1 MPTDQT
7 TTTPQPPPRRATLRK
22 RTSEIASMFD
32 GVAAGYDLTNTVM
45 TAGLDKSW
53 RRSVVEAVDP
63 QPGQL
68 VLDLA
73 AGTGVSS
80 VELAAGGAT
89 VVPVD
94 LSVGMLQVGRQRHP
108 GYGFTAGDAMA
119 LPFGDDSFDA
129 VTILFGLRN
138 IADTVGALREIRRV
152 TKPRGRL
159 VIAEFSRPVPPL
171 VRFAYQSVVLPLLPR
186 VARLAASNPEAY
198 DYLTES
204 IQAWPDQRQL
214 AELMIEAGWN
224 VVEWR
229 NLSRGIVALHRA
241 RA

>member
-1 MPTDQT
+1 MPTTSQT
-7 TTTPQPPPRRATLRK
+7 SPRRATLGK
-22 RTSEIASMFD
+22 RTADIASMFD

-45 TAGLDKSW
+45 TAGLDASW
-53 RRSVVEAVDP
+53 RRAVVETCDP

-80 VELAAGGAT
+80 VELAATGAT
-89 VVPVD
+89 VVPCD
-94 LSVGMLQVGRQRHP
+94 LSVGMVQVGRQRHP
-108 GYGFTAGDAMA
+108 DLAFTAADAMA
-119 LPFGDDSFDA
+119 LPFADDTFDA

-159 VIAEFSRPVPPL
+159 VVAEFSTPTPWL
-171 VRFAYQSVVLPLLPR
+171 VRTVYHRVVLPMLPV
-186 VARLAASNPEAY
+186 VARMAASNGVAY
-198 DYLTES
+198 DYLAES
-204 IQAWPDQRQL
+204 IRAWPDQLRL
-214 AELMIEAGWN
+214 AELMVEAGWN
-224 VVEWR
+224 VVEWQ

>member
-1 MPTDQT
+1 VPTDHATQ
-7 TTTPQPPPRRATLRK
+7 PRRATLRK
-22 RTSEIASMFD
+22 RSSDIAAMFD

-45 TAGLDKSW
+45 TAGLDRSW
-53 RRSVVEAVDP
+53 RRAVVEAVDP

-80 VELAAGGAT
+80 VELAATGAT
-89 VVPVD
+89 VVPCD
-94 LSVGMLQVGRQRHP
+94 ISVGMLQVGRQRHP
-108 GYGFTAGDAMA
+108 GMGFTAGNAMA
-119 LPFGDDSFDA
+119 LPFADDAFDA

-138 IADTVGALREIRRV
+138 IADTVGALAEIRRV
-152 TKPRGRL
+152 TRPRGRL
-159 VIAEFSRPVPPL
+159 VIAEFSRPAPPL
-171 VRFAYQSVVLPLLPR
+171 VRFAYHEVVLPLLPR
-186 VARLAASNPEAY
+186 VARFAASNPEAY
-198 DYLTES
+198 EYLTES
-204 IQAWPDQRQL
+204 IRAWPDQHRL

-224 VVEWR
+224 VVEWL

>member
-1 MPTDQT
+1 VGVLTDST
-7 TTTPQPPPRRATLRK
+7 PPRRATLGK
-22 RTSEIASMFD
+22 RTSDVAAMFD

-45 TAGLDKSW
+45 TAGLDRSW
-53 RRSVVEAVDP
+53 RRAVVETVDP
-63 QPGQL
+63 QQGQL

-80 VELAAGGAT
+80 VALAQTGAT
-89 VVPVD
+89 VVPCD
-94 LSVGMLQVGRQRHP
+94 LSLGMLHEGRQRHP
-108 GYGFTAGDAMA
+108 EFGFTAGDALA
-119 LPFGDDSFDA
+119 LPFPDDTFDA

-138 IADTVGALREIRRV
+138 IADTVGALTEMRRV
-152 TKPRGRL
+152 TKPRGKI
-159 VIAEFSRPVPPL
+159 VIAEFSRPVVPL
-171 VRFAYQSVVLPLLPR
+171 VRFGYHRVVLPMLPKLAS
-186 VARLAASNPEAY
+186 VAASNPDAY

-204 IQAWPDQRQL
+204 IMDWPDQHGL

-229 NLSRGIVALHRA
+229 NLTFGVVALHRA

>member
-1 MPTDQT
+1 MPIDQT
-7 TTTPQPPPRRATLRK
+7 TQPRRATLRK
-22 RTSEIASMFD
+22 RSADIAAMFD
-32 GVAAGYDLTNTVM
+32 RVAEGYDLTNTLM

-53 RRSVVEAVDP
+53 RRAVVEAVDP
-63 QPGQL
+63 QPDQL

-73 AGTGVSS
+73 AGTGISS
-80 VELAAGGAT
+80 VALAEHGAT
-89 VVPVD
+89 VVPCD
-94 LSVGMLQVGRQRHP
+94 ISVGMLQVGRVRHP
-108 GYGFTAGDAMA
+108 GFGFTAGDAMA
-119 LPFGDDSFDA
+119 LPFADGTFDA

-138 IADTVGALREIRRV
+138 IADTVGALSEIRRV

-159 VIAEFSRPVPPL
+159 VIAEFSRPVPPAI
-171 VRFAYQSVVLPLLPR
+171 RFAYHEVVLPLLPR
-186 VARLAASNPEAY
+186 IARLAASNPEAY

-204 IQAWPDQRQL
+204 IRAWPDQHRL

-224 VVEWR
+224 VVEWL